1 MRKKQISLLIAYLIF
16 FTSLFSFCEIKPI
29 YSEDKAEY
37 IIISE
42 DQYLESTKS
51 WRNFLI
57 EELGKTV
64 LSFPISE
71 LFKSSDNEL
80 EKCKLLKDFIKDS
93 YDLKGAHYFLLV
105 GSQIPYM
112 KLYPDGLN
120 SKLLKVPY
128 IYSDLFF
135 SDFSSK
141 WDFDGDGIYGEIDD
155 DRIQLKPE
163 VRIGR
168 LPFSS
173 QETIENYFKRAISS
187 YIGEKNNSALFAASF
202 QQFEH
207 MVSNK
212 YESKIDNADFCENII
227 KDIDKSYNCYRL
239 YESDGIQSSK
249 WIYKSDCC
257 LSKSSIN
264 NYLVDTN
271 PLIACFNLKG
281 DAKSLFKTYWT
292 KDINK
297 NSLADTEEVKDEIVF
312 DGASALDVSSN
323 TFFFSVQAPSLWQEG
338 NNNLSIDV
346 LSKTGLIFGGNSID
360 ISELD
365 PSSEINYEILSFW
378 LKEIFNKTEIGEA
391 LNNTISKYSE
401 FYKNSKQTDKV
412 KVVSALYSLSFIGDS
427 MLSLDGKNQIKN
439 NKYRYTSYLINETLI
454 NSTEK
459 KEIKNREVLPNPPSL
474 EKVELNRKIFSI
486 DPIEFSK
493 SHNGNGFYCTKDGGI
508 VIASSIPVRNG
519 YRFCVLKYKSDGSKE
534 WEYIPNMKAEGGK
547 SETGYGAAFD
557 IIERR
562 EFEGYIA
569 VGFLEQQDSGGNKD
583 KDVCI
588 IVLDNN
594 GVELYRSK
602 YGTLSQNKCR
612 GHCDDCALNIV
623 PLKSGEYIVSGYQM
637 SDGLTYSLYIATLFP
652 NGGIKN
658 QYNRAV
664 VINNLGEQ
672 IYSGP
677 QPYTRIKQIDENY
690 ILMYV
695 EKYNTLIL
703 TNNNFEEAI
712 MKVFFP
718 FDKYNFPDMVYFEK
732 KDNRVSSELKGK
744 MIFCYENSLFSL
756 EVSGEQ
762 DTEGKITPIKSFP
775 GCFKCLNI
783 FKQDN
788 GVYLLCKVD
797 NSSFYLIKFDF
808 MLNFLWKIDLHETL
822 QQKSYNPY
830 YSSYFFETF
839 SPKLEILEDNRIK
852 LNQILANWLKN
863 SVSTNDYSLIDCTFE
878 IPYELRKPK
887 LNVAAKTFYSL
898 SPILI
903 GNKVYFSFRISN
915 IGGGK
920 IDIQLNPDSP
930 DMVAEVYPQKLSC
943 SQSEDCLLLVDLSN
957 YKIGKY
963 ERSID
968 ILNKNNPND
977 HSILKILFEIK
988 DLEPLLEIST
998 DVVDFGTIKEG
1009 EIIDKNIIFS
1019 NKGGGNINLKLITDQ
1034 DWVNVDPIE
1043 ITIGKNDE
1051 KQVKVTTK
1059 FKNEMDGEFESSIR
1073 VYSNNEFLKSIMIKI
1088 NFLHSKP
1095 VISIF
1100 SNDENFDTGN
1110 KFEFGKINISDFIK
1124 GSFSIKNA
1132 GTGTLTGTIVNKN
1145 EILDLKPIGSFSL
1158 KESESI
1164 EISFMIDCRI
1174 LKPDIYDI
1182 SISIESNDKNEEI
1195 YFHWIV
1201 LPPMPEFEPKSF
1213 NIEKVIQNRKI
1224 ELVVKIKNII
1234 GNVKMIVNTN
1244 TFWISLP
1251 EQEITINSNQD
1262 YKFKIDTNEL
1272 PIGKHFGEI
1281 YFSFVFVPS
1290 ELDYIELGKFKLP
1303 IEINVEPDKL
1313 VIELWIGKNK
1323 ALVNGVPKNIDPDDL
1338 SITPMI
1344 VNNITMVPLRF
1355 VGENLGAIVQ
1365 WNNSEQSI
1373 YLNFADRKLEI
1384 RLFVNK
1390 KYAYVNGKKYELQTP
1405 PIIIKSR
1412 VFVPI
1417 RFISEAIG
1425 AKVDWNSKQ
1434 QKITITCLNE

>member
-1 MRKKQISLLIAYLIF
+1 MRKRQISLLIVSLII
-16 FTSLFSFCEIKPI
+16 FTNLFSLYEIKPI
-29 YSEDKAEY
+29 YSADKSEY
-37 IIISE
+37 VIICE

-51 WRNFLI
+51 WSNFLI
-57 EELGKTV
+57 EELGKKV
-64 LSFPISE
+64 LSFPIS
-71 LFKSSDNEL
+71 LIFKSSNNDL
-80 EKCKLLKDFIKDS
+80 EKCKLLKDFIKDI

-112 KLYPDGLN
+112 KLYPDGSN

-141 WDFDGDGIYGEIDD
+141 WDFDGDEIYGEIND
-155 DRIQLKPE
+155 DRIQFKPE
-163 VRIGR
+163 VNIGR

-173 QETIENYFKRAISS
+173 PEAIENYFKRTISS
-187 YIGEKNNSALFAASF
+187 YIGVKNNNALFAASF
-202 QQFEH
+202 KQFEH
-207 MVSNK
+207 MFSDK
-212 YESKIDNADFCENII
+212 YEPKIDNADFCEDVI
-227 KDIDKSYNCYRL
+227 KDIGKSYNCYRL
-239 YESDGIQSSK
+239 YEADGIQSSK
-249 WIYKSDCC
+249 WIYKSDGC

-264 NYLVDTN
+264 NYLVDIN

-281 DAKSLFKTYWT
+281 DKKSLIKTYWT
-292 KDINK
+292 KDLNK
-297 NSLADTEEVKDEIVF
+297 NSLADTEEVKEEVVF
-312 DGASALDVSSN
+312 DGNSAPEALNS

-338 NNNLSIDV
+338 NDNLSIDV

-365 PSSEINYEILSFW
+365 PSNEINYAILSYW
-378 LKEIFNKTEIGEA
+378 LKEILNKTEIGEA
-391 LNNTISKYSE
+391 LNDTIKNYSE
-401 FYKNSKQTDKV
+401 FYKNIKQTDKV
-412 KVVSALYSLSFIGDS
+412 KVVSNLYSLSFIGDS
-427 MLSLDGKNQIKN
+427 MLSLNDKNQIKN
-439 NKYRYTSYLINETLI
+439 NKYRYTSFLIDETLI
-454 NSTEK
+454 NPTEK
-459 KEIKNREVLPNPPSL
+459 REIKNREILPNPPQL
-474 EKVELNRKIFSI
+474 EKVELNRKVFSI

-493 SHNGNGFYCTKDGGI
+493 SHGGNGFYCTKDGGI
-508 VIASSIPVRNG
+508 VIASSISVRNG
-519 YRFCVLKYKSDGSKE
+519 YRFCVSKYKPDGSKD
-534 WEYIPNMKAEGGK
+534 WEYIPNMKAERDK

-557 IIERR
+557 VIERR
-562 EFEGYIA
+562 EFGGYIA
-569 VGFLEQQDSGGNKD
+569 VGYLEQQDYGGNKD

-588 IVLDNN
+588 IVLNDN
-594 GVELYRSK
+594 GMELYRSK
-602 YGTLSQNKCR
+602 YGTLSQNRCR

-623 PLKSGEYIVSGYQM
+623 PLKNGEYIVSGYQM
-637 SDGLTYSLYIATLFP
+637 SDGLTYSLYIATLYP
-652 NGGIKN
+652 NGGIKD
-658 QYNRAV
+658 QFNRAV
-664 VINNLGEQ
+664 VINNLGEK

-732 KDNRVSSELKGK
+732 KDNRVSTELKGK
-744 MIFCYENSLFSL
+744 MIFCYENSLFTL
-756 EVSGEQ
+756 EVTGEQ
-762 DTEGKITPIKSFP
+762 NTEGKITPIKSFP
-775 GCFKCLNI
+775 SCFKCLNI
-783 FKQDN
+783 FKQNN
-788 GVYLLCKVD
+788 GIYLLCKVD
-797 NSSFYLIKFDF
+797 NDNFYLIKFDF
-808 MLNFLWKIDLHETL
+808 TLNFLWKIDLQETL

-830 YSSYFFETF
+830 YSSYFFDTF

-852 LNQILANWLKN
+852 LNQILVNWLKN
-863 SVSTNDYSLIDCTFE
+863 SVSTKDYSLVDCTFE

-887 LNVAAKTFYSL
+887 LQVAAKTFYSL
-898 SPILI
+898 YPILI
-903 GNKVYFSFRISN
+903 GNKIYFSFRISN

-920 IDIQLNPDSP
+920 IDIQLNPDNP

-943 SQSEDCLLLVDLSN
+943 SQSEDCLLLIDLSN

-963 ERSID
+963 EKSID

-998 DVVDFGTIKEG
+998 DLIDFGIIKEG
-1009 EIIDKNIIFS
+1009 EITEKNIIFS
-1019 NKGGGNINLKLITDQ
+1019 NKGGGNISLKLVPGK
-1034 DWVNVDPIE
+1034 DWIKVDPNE
-1043 ITIGKNDE
+1043 ISIGKNEE
-1051 KQVKVTTK
+1051 KQVEVTTE
-1059 FKNEMDGEFESSIR
+1059 FKDELDGEVENYIG
-1073 VYSNNEFLKSIMIKI
+1073 VYSNNEFLRSIKIKI

-1095 VISIF
+1095 IISIF
-1100 SNDENFDTGN
+1100 SDDKNFDTGN
-1110 KFEFGKINISDFIK
+1110 KFDFGKVNINDSIK
-1124 GSFSIKNA
+1124 GSFSIKNT
-1132 GTGTLTGTIVNKN
+1132 GTGTLTGTIINKN
-1145 EILDLKPIGSFSL
+1145 EILDLKPIGSFAL
-1158 KESESI
+1158 EEDESM
-1164 EISFMIDCRI
+1164 EISFIVNCSK
-1174 LKPDIYDI
+1174 LKPDIYNI

-1195 YFHWIV
+1195 YFYWIV
-1201 LPPMPEFEPKSF
+1201 LPPVPEIEPKVI
-1213 NIEKVIQNRKI
+1213 NIDKVIQNRNT
-1224 ELVVKIKNII
+1224 ELIVKVKNIK
-1234 GNVKMIVNTN
+1234 GNTKMLVNTN

-1251 EQEITINSNQD
+1251 EEEIIVNSDQE
-1262 YKFKIDTNEL
+1262 YKIKIDTKGL
-1272 PIGKHFGEI
+1272 PVGKHFGEV
-1281 YFSFVFVPS
+1281 YFSFVFTPS

-1365 WNNSEQSI
+1365 WNNTDQSI
-1373 YLNFADRKLEI
+1373 YLNFVDRKLEI
-1384 RLFVNK
+1384 KLFVNK
-1390 KYAYVNGKKYELQTP
+1390 KYAYINEKKYELQTP

-1425 AKVDWNSKQ
+1425 AKVDWDSKQ
-1434 QKITITCLNE
+1434 QKITITCINE